1 MNTNDIQNNIAKAY
15 AAMYNKPEAQEI
27 EEGVTIFT
35 ITHPSGKTDT
45 YDKKEI
51 EDLIKEIEDTSS
63 RIMTNDD
70 LPKWIAAYG
79 IDTKIDPRNGK
90 KYKKKSVLTREEVK
104 SILNDILK
112 GKYKNLSYKAPDGD
126 HPPGQRSLRYAGLTE
141 DNTNNVSD
149 DGEGLDKVQPK
160 ALKKKFKD
168 RKDKDIDNDGDVD
181 KSDKYLDNRRKTVS
195 KAITTE
201 DDDPCWDSHEMIGM
215 KKKNGK
221 TVPNCVPKN
230 EAIEH
235 RADIVLATMGEGHTL
250 DEAEEMFETWLN
262 EKHSKCDDPDC
273 KECDDDYGD
282 DGDDR
287 EDKDSV
293 LKKEKGKGKVDEKSV
308 KESTQSDMIMAT
320 LDLMK
325 TQADPLAE
333 AKPAGKMTSAQ
344 KAKARALAKAD
355 KDAQPKDKVSLKKA
369 PWDESVEVDEASKE
383 GTIRIIDLSDAHPDN
398 RMGATEK
405 SGFQVQRMTKGK
417 FVNQGK
423 PYAKKAQAEKE
434 RSSGQASMQFE
445 GVKATGAQAKALH
458 KLMLRAIGKKQMPT
472 TRNGHTS
479 SIATNGDFV
488 VHGSMGQVAGRIKKG
503 DFVDPMKES
512 VQISEA
518 TDFKSTF
525 DGLKKG
531 DTVKIK
537 YGSSLSKGQEGTF
550 KVTFKSIVGK
560 AKVGK
565 ITLVKQ
571 GEGAAKLKHYL
582 YDRNGKV
589 SMAMG
594 DMGASM
600 TSLVKESVNI
610 EEGAISKKLTGL
622 VDKGLNK
629 ILDKLEKMTGKHL
642 GFVQR
647 STVPSAGK
655 DRGNEFVKFKKEAED
670 FHRKAKKQ
678 WTWSKKEVGDSFR
691 YYGDDGKIPPEQRE
705 AVSDLQAEMQ
715 RIIDMH
721 TQLEKMMQTT
731 GNSAKYQRTM
741 EKLDSDTSRVF
752 EEIGKVTERG
762 DARYRAAQGI
772 ANLKKANKMTH
783 KNKGQK
789 SPAKFRSYANR
800 GESVDESFLDRIKFT
815 PKTSVENLSEKKNS
829 YLMKK
834 IKEDAETTDTWKDQ
848 VANRRVDRV
857 APSGTGMT
865 EADFVAMHSPE
876 NAEVYDFVNAPV
888 VIAKTH
894 ETIANSTSEG
904 PKRHNDTDDGDANIV
919 RKGT

>member
-1 MNTNDIQNNIAKAY
+1 MNTNDIQNNIANAY
-15 AAMYNKPEAQEI
+15 LKMQQ
-27 EEGVTIFT
+27 
-35 ITHPSGKTDT
+35 
-45 YDKKEI
+45 
-51 EDLIKEIEDTSS
+51 DLVE
-63 RIMTNDD
+63 
-70 LPKWIAAYG
+70 
-79 IDTKIDPRNGK
+79 
-90 KYKKKSVLTREEVK
+90 KSKV
-104 SILNDILK
+104 
-112 GKYKNLSYKAPDGD
+112 G
-126 HPPGQRSLRYAGLTE
+126 E

-181 KSDKYLDNRRKTVS
+181 KSDEYLDNRRKTVS

-230 EAIEH
+230 EAINVAEESVEESVVRKNRSIVGDIANIFSKKNDSKRWVTKKEAIEH
-235 RADIVLATMGEGHTL
+235 KADIVLATMDEGHTL

-282 DGDDR
+282 DEDDR

-293 LKKEKGKGKVDEKSV
+293 LKKEKEKGKVDEKSV

-405 SGFQVQRMTKGK
+405 SGFQVQRLTKGK

-458 KLMLRAIGKKQMPT
+458 KLMLRALGKKQMPT

-512 VQISEA
+512 VQIFEA

-655 DRGNEFVKFKKEAED
+655 DAANDSLRGKQFKKEAED

-691 YYGDDGKIPPEQRE
+691 YYGDDGKIPPEQKE

-772 ANLKKANKMTH
+772 ANLKKANRMTH
-783 KNKGQK
+783 KTKGQK
-789 SPAKFRSYANR
+789 GPAKFRSYANR

-888 VIAKTH
+888 IISKTH

>member
-1 MNTNDIQNNIAKAY
+1 MAFRKLPIEKMTPKGMYLALNDWWSSIEADLDDDSEDDNEKYAQSAEKLYDLWEEVGFKLSDYMWASGYNIKGIGQMAKIGFPAKKRTDPEWLKMNESRMIKDVDEAISMKNSNNQYYYQDPKGVVQAVGSHDAMRKMNIKQAKDG
-15 AAMYNKPEAQEI
+15 NK
-27 EEGVTIFT
+27 GGSFSMN
-35 ITHPSGKTDT
+35 H
-45 YDKKEI
+45 
-51 EDLIKEIEDTSS
+51 
-63 RIMTNDD
+63 
-70 LPKWIAAYG
+70 
-79 IDTKIDPRNGK
+79 K
-90 KYKKKSVLTREEVK
+90 KYKV
-104 SILNDILK
+104 
-112 GKYKNLSYKAPDGD
+112 GD
-126 HPPGQRSLRYAGLTE
+126 QIKESAE
-141 DNTNNVSD
+141 
-149 DGEGLDKVQPK
+149 
-160 ALKKKFKD
+160 
-168 RKDKDIDNDGDVD
+168 
-181 KSDKYLDNRRKTVS
+181 
-195 KAITTE
+195 
-201 DDDPCWDSHEMIGM
+201 
-215 KKKNGK
+215 
-221 TVPNCVPKN
+221 
-230 EAIEH
+230 
-235 RADIVLATMGEGHTL
+235 L
-250 DEAEEMFETWLN
+250 DEASEE
-262 EKHSKCDDPDC
+262 
-273 KECDDDYGD
+273 
-282 DGDDR
+282 
-287 EDKDSV
+287 
-293 LKKEKGKGKVDEKSV
+293 GK
-308 KESTQSDMIMAT
+308 
-320 LDLMK
+320 
-325 TQADPLAE
+325 
-333 AKPAGKMTSAQ
+333 
-344 KAKARALAKAD
+344 
-355 KDAQPKDKVSLKKA
+355 
-369 PWDESVEVDEASKE
+369 
-383 GTIRIIDLSDAHPDN
+383 IRVIDLSDAHPDN

-458 KLMLRAIGKKQMPT
+458 KLMLRALDKKQMPT

-629 ILDKLEKMTGKHL
+629 VLDKLEKMTGKHL
-642 GFVQR
+642 GFVQK

-655 DRGNEFVKFKKEAED
+655 DAANDSLRGKQFKKEAED

-783 KNKGQK
+783 KEPGQK

>member
-1 MNTNDIQNNIAKAY
+1 MNTNDTQNNIANAY
-15 AAMYNKPEAQEI
+15 MQMLAL
-27 EEGVTIFT
+27 EE
-35 ITHPSGKTDT
+35 
-45 YDKKEI
+45 KK
-51 EDLIKEIEDTSS
+51 
-63 RIMTNDD
+63 
-70 LPKWIAAYG
+70 
-79 IDTKIDPRNGK
+79 RNGK
-90 KYKKKSVLTREEVK
+90 HRM
-104 SILNDILK
+104 
-112 GKYKNLSYKAPDGD
+112 PDGSMMKD
-126 HPPGQRSLRYAGLTE
+126 DDPSMSE
-141 DNTNNVSD
+141 DNTNKVSD
-149 DGEGLDKVQPK
+149 DGEGLDKVQTK

-181 KSDKYLDNRRKTVS
+181 KSDEYLDNRRKTVS
-195 KAITTE
+195 KAITAE
-201 DDDPCWDSHEMIGM
+201 DKDPCWDSHEMVGM

-230 EAIEH
+230 ESVDESRVRKNRSIIGDIANIFSKKKDAKRWVTKNEAIEH
-235 RADIVLATMGEGHTL
+235 KADIVLATMDEGHTL
-250 DEAEEMFETWLN
+250 DEAEEMFEVWLN

-273 KECDDDYGD
+273 KDCNDDYGD
-282 DGDDR
+282 DQDDR

-293 LKKEKGKGKVDEKSV
+293 LKKEKEKGKVDEKSV
-308 KESTQSDMIMAT
+308 KESTQPDMIMAT
-320 LDLMK
+320 LDLMR

-333 AKPAGKMTSAQ
+333 AKPAGKMTAAQ

-369 PWDESVEVDEASKE
+369 PWDESVEVDEASEE
-383 GTIRIIDLSDAHPDN
+383 GKVRIIKTKDS
-398 RMGATEK
+398 K
-405 SGFQVQRMTKGK
+405 FQVQRMTKGE

-610 EEGAISKKLTGL
+610 ELEEGIVTNL

-629 ILDKLEKMTGKHL
+629 VLDKLEKMTGKHL
-642 GFVQR
+642 GFVKK

-655 DRGNEFVKFKKEAED
+655 DAANDSLRGDQFKKEAED

-678 WTWSKKEVGDSFR
+678 WTWSKKELSKGFKFYGNGDKAQTPK
-691 YYGDDGKIPPEQRE
+691 YGGPAMRQIPADQKEFVKRLE
-705 AVSDLQAEMQ
+705 VEMQ
-715 RIIDMH
+715 EIIDMH

-731 GNSAKYQRTM
+731 GNSVKYQRTM
-741 EKLDSDTSRVF
+741 EKLESDTNRVF
-752 EEIGKVTERG
+752 KEISKAG
-762 DARYRAAQGI
+762 DEDNAATYTSKYRAMQGMD
-772 ANLKKANKMTH
+772 NLKKAKKMTH
-783 KNKGQK
+783 KEPNQK
-789 SPAKFRSYANR
+789 SPAKFRAFANR
-800 GESVDESFLDRIKFT
+800 GESVDLNTNVEESFLDKIKFT
-815 PKTSVENLSEKKNS
+815 PKTSVEGISEKKNS
-829 YLMKK
+829 YLMQK

-876 NAEVYDFVNAPV
+876 KAEVYDFVNGPV
-888 VIAKTH
+888 VVAKTH

>member
-1 MNTNDIQNNIAKAY
+1 MNTNDIQNNIANAY
-15 AAMYNKPEAQEI
+15 LKMQQ
-27 EEGVTIFT
+27 
-35 ITHPSGKTDT
+35 
-45 YDKKEI
+45 
-51 EDLIKEIEDTSS
+51 DLVE
-63 RIMTNDD
+63 
-70 LPKWIAAYG
+70 
-79 IDTKIDPRNGK
+79 
-90 KYKKKSVLTREEVK
+90 KSKV
-104 SILNDILK
+104 
-112 GKYKNLSYKAPDGD
+112 G
-126 HPPGQRSLRYAGLTE
+126 E

-181 KSDKYLDNRRKTVS
+181 KSDEYLDNRRKTVS

-221 TVPNCVPKN
+221 TVPNCVLKK

-293 LKKEKGKGKVDEKSV
+293 LKKEKEKGKGKVDEKSV

-458 KLMLRAIGKKQMPT
+458 KLMLRALGKKQMPT

-600 TSLVKESVNI
+600 TSLVKESLDEFELEESFELDEATSNEIKKYMKSKWGVSVKASYVGARNPSQPLPIRILGDTPDEFRAHVIKKFHPDAKPVHKNVYGNITQTFTTLRVSEWDKLLKESVNI

-629 ILDKLEKMTGKHL
+629 IIDKLEKMTGKHL